1 MTTQEIKE
9 KAAELIGCKPTGWAE
24 GTYLQWKFDDN
35 TQAWD
40 DEWIYIFLGAFIV
53 YLAASAII
61 NKYKNNN
68 KND

>member
-1 MTTQEIKE
+1 METPDTSLQASIER
-9 KAAELIGCKPTGWAE
+9 WAE

>member
-1 MTTQEIKE
+1 METPDTSLQASIER
-9 KAAELIGCKPTGWAE
+9 WAE
-24 GTYLQWKFDDN
+24 DTYLQWKFDD
-35 TQAWD
+35 AAERPWD
-40 DEWIYIFLGAFIV
+40 VEYIYIFLGAFIV